1 MPETGK
7 SKRRR
12 PLRPQRKPNGNRKTN
27 QRKEIPMTQLTTE
40 EKIERLEELVLIL
53 AIANQQAGL
62 YEKRFAPLVETLN
75 ADVRR
80 RNQQVSVG

>member
-1 MPETGK
+1 
-7 SKRRR
+7 
-12 PLRPQRKPNGNRKTN
+12 
-27 QRKEIPMTQLTTE
+27 MTQLTTE
-40 EKIERLEELVLIL
+40 EKIERLEELVFIL